1 MKGEIRL
8 RFVVDTNVI
17 FEGLTKTGGAP
28 GLLIEA
34 WLAGL
39 YHACVSNS
47 LAYEYVDMLY
57 RKLSMTRWQRLQPVV
72 GALLSQARFV
82 TAYYAWR
89 PISVDPGDDHVIDC
103 AMNAGAA
110 VVTWNVRDYR
120 AAQQGLGL
128 VVRTPV
134 EAVTR
139 LAEEERWSK
148 MGRLTVRLPQTL
160 HNQLVQLAEVEGV
173 SLNQY
178 VIYSL
183 ARQAALAYTVQPT
196 PEAVVAEQR
205 AAFTALL
212 QQLGQASFSEV
223 QAALAEREPVEP
235 ETGLTPEVIQ
245 RLRTRIAATQQVG

>member
-1 MKGEIRL
+1 
-8 RFVVDTNVI
+8 
-17 FEGLTKTGGAP
+17 
-28 GLLIEA
+28 
-34 WLAGL
+34 
-39 YHACVSNS
+39 
-47 LAYEYVDMLY
+47 
-57 RKLSMTRWQRLQPVV
+57 
-72 GALLSQARFV
+72 
-82 TAYYAWR
+82 
-89 PISVDPGDDHVIDC
+89 
-103 AMNAGAA
+103 
-110 VVTWNVRDYR
+110 
-120 AAQQGLGL
+120 
-128 VVRTPV
+128 
-134 EAVTR
+134 
-139 LAEEERWSK
+139 

-223 QAALAEREPVEP
+223 QAALAERDPVEP